1 MQSEKIETF
10 NMAPGIFGRDD
21 DTAKWNKPT
30 SDRFWGE
37 DFRDA
42 KDSELANVEVRNMVT
57 GDMTSFGELAGHNY
71 TRAAGWDYLFSG
83 TAPNTELLKA
93 GGSNGRCLQL
103 YDQHQM
109 NISAGA
115 LIGTLTGH
123 DEDYKARWL
132 SDVIGVQFQ
141 WTDRNTSRKNND
153 GLKLFSLYLVYMDS
167 EYGIM
172 QYSPI
177 VEGAEW
183 QGEYT
188 TIGDDPTAKHW
199 AGDVPGTPIEDVDGR
214 TGGSGRS
221 ARKAAIDH
229 NGRIIAYISDKS
241 VEYVKKNNM
250 FCVGMWICTLPSGK
264 QGSTYDRVWDIFSF
278 KLLTQKQHMF
288 SSNSQMIIPPSRTMK
303 EAMFDNQFPISYPPV
318 V

>member
-1 MQSEKIETF
+1 
-10 NMAPGIFGRDD
+10 MAPGVFGRDD

-37 DFRDA
+37 KFYDA
-42 KDSELANVEVRNMVT
+42 NDSLLDNVEIRNMDT
-57 GDMTSFGELAGHNY
+57 GDMTTVGKLSGHEY
-71 TRAAGWDYLFSG
+71 TRVAGYDHLFSG
-83 TAPNTELLKA
+83 TAPNTEILKS
-93 GGSNGRCLQL
+93 GGEKGRCLQL

-109 NISAGA
+109 NISAGC

-123 DEDYKARWL
+123 EDNYKARWL

-141 WTDRNTSRKNND
+141 WTDRNTGRKNND

-172 QYSPI
+172 QYAPI
-177 VEGAEW
+177 VEGADW

-188 TIGDDPTAKHW
+188 TIGDDPTEKYW
-199 AGDVPGTPIEDVDGR
+199 AGDVPGTSIEDVDGK
-214 TGGSGRS
+214 TGRNGSGRS
-221 ARKAAIDH
+221 SRAAAIDH

-241 VEYVKKNNM
+241 IQHVKKSNM

-264 QGSTYDRVWDIFSF
+264 QGSVYDRIWDIFSF

-288 SSNSQMIIPPSRTMK
+288 SSNSQMIIPPSRTMR
-303 EAMFDNQFPISYPPV
+303 EAMFDNQFPIAYSPSV
-318 V
+318 